1 MDVKK
6 NNYGC
11 LCRSTDVNKTHTGHY
26 TDVSKT
32 SGGPS
37 QSTDVNKTIILV
49 LVNPQM

>member
-32 SGGPS
+32 GGPS